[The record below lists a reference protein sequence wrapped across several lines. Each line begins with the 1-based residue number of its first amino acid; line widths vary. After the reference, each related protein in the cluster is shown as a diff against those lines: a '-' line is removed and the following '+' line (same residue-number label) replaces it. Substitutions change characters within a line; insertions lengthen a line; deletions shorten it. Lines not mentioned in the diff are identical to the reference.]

1 METRSVMTRAV
12 KTVRPETPLDEAL
25 QLFVHARIHGAPV
38 VDPEG
43 RLLGMVSFT
52 DLAERAGEDVTVE
65 DVMRRDVPAVFEET
79 PLGEA
84 AALMLRER
92 VRRLPVLRGDR
103 VVGILTATDIA
114 QTFINLHEEPRR
126 RRSPPHAPRRRAGHD
141 AGGHHGRPEPRQAP
155 EPDPPGRSGRPVPQ
169 AG

>member
-1 METRSVMTRAV
+1 METRTVMTREV

-25 QLFVHARIHGAPV
+25 QLFVRAQIHGAPV
-38 VDPEG
+38 VDAEG

-52 DLAERAGEDVTVE
+52 DLAERAGEDVTVG
-65 DVMRRDVPAVFEET
+65 DVMRRDVPTVSEET
-79 PLGEA
+79 PLAEA
-84 AALMLRER
+84 AALMLRGR

-126 RRSPPHAPRRRAGHD
+126 RR
-141 AGGHHGRPEPRQAP
+141 RPTAETTP
-155 EPDPPGRSGRPVPQ
+155 SGR
-169 AG
+169 A

>member
-1 METRSVMTRAV
+1 METPTVMTREV

-25 QLFVHARIHGAPV
+25 QLFVHAQIHGAPV

-52 DLAERAGEDVTVE
+52 DLAQRAGEDVTVE
-65 DVMRRDVPAVFEET
+65 DLMRRDVPAISEET
-79 PLGEA
+79 PLAEA

-92 VRRLPVLRGDR
+92 VRRLPVLRGNR

-126 RRSPPHAPRRRAGHD
+126 RRSPPARSV
-141 AGGHHGRPEPRQAP
+141 
-155 EPDPPGRSGRPVPQ
+155 PPGR
-169 AG
+169 A